1 MNYSKITMIKHM
13 KNTTILPLE
22 LRKLGL
28 TEKEARVYLAALELG
43 YTSVQNIA
51 KKAQISRPTAYE
63 IIKSLEKKELISRTE
78 EKNKRYFAAQSPDHL
93 LGTLKMR
100 KKELEEKEREFIRI
114 IAVLRA
120 KYYLDDKREIKVY
133 QNKIGL
139 EVLLDDF
146 LTTHSKEIYVLAT
159 EEKTWPKKQR
169 DKAYQK
175 IKKRLGKINVKELSL
190 AKNTSSLAFLE
201 RKPFKQSFFR
211 FKGVVIIYDKII
223 ILPPLKNYLL
233 IDNKE
238 VIDLI
243 KSFFLL
249 VWKSA

>member
-1 MNYSKITMIKHM
+1 M
-13 KNTTILPLE
+13 
-22 LRKLGL
+22 GL

-51 KKAQISRPTAYE
+51 KKAQISRPTAYK

-93 LGTLKMR
+93 LGILKMR

-146 LTTHSKEIYVLAT
+146 LTTHSKEIYVLAID
-159 EEKTWPKKQR
+159 EKIWPEKQR
-169 DKAYQK
+169 DKTYQK
-175 IKKRLGKINVKELSL
+175 IKKRLGKIKVKELSL
-190 AKNTSSLAFLE
+190 AKNTSPFVYLE
-201 RKPFKQSFFR
+201 RKHFKQSSFR
-211 FKGVVIIYDKII
+211 FKGIIIIYDKII

-249 VWKSA
+249 TWKFA